1 MIKQIFLYLNQKDS
15 FSLFLITILM
25 IFGNVLEIISIGTI
39 PIFLKLV
46 LDPSDLIK
54 KAPDFT
60 QELLAKFD
68 FSQSNFLIVFSIILL
83 MVFILKNLYLLAF
96 SIIKKNFIKILELRI
111 LISYSISIFPNHI
124 VIFYQTTL
132 LICLGV

>member
-1 MIKQIFLYLNQKDS
+1 
-15 FSLFLITILM
+15 M
-25 IFGNVLEIISIGTI
+25 IFGNVLEIINIGTI

-83 MVFILKNLYLLAF
+83 MVFILKNLYLFGVLYYQKF
-96 SIIKKNFIKILELRI
+96 YKDLRI
-111 LISYSISIFPNHI
+111 KHSDKLLNFYFSNHI

>member
-1 MIKQIFLYLNQKDS
+1 MIKQIFLYLNQKNS

-83 MVFILKNLYLLAF
+83 MVFILKNLYLFGVLYYQ
-96 SIIKKNFIKILELRI
+96 KNFIKILELRI